1 MNFVDRITRVLS
13 LPAAYR
19 AFSQLVAK
27 DHWKGYLTESASGS
41 RQVRPPTPRV

>member
-1 MNFVDRITRVLS
+1 MNLVAPITRVLS

-27 DHWKGYLTESASGS
+27 DHWKGVPHGICE
-41 RQVRPPTPRV
+41 PPARRKGA